1 MHDSTLELFINN
13 ENTDDRDHMIDTM
26 AETYWVAMH
35 KCVED
40 NREMDAVAI
49 YEEWIVDGVDPQDD
63 DYVFIFAPDLT
74 LETEE
79 K

>member
-1 MHDSTLELFINN
+1 MLFR
-13 ENTDDRDHMIDTM
+13 ERGFAFADDGRDF
-26 AETYWVAMH
+26 
-35 KCVED
+35 
-40 NREMDAVAI
+40 DAISI

-63 DYVFIFAPDLT
+63 DYVFIFTPDLT